1 LYQEA
6 ESLLDVANQEG
17 GLIGSQLPHRPT
29 GCSRCD
35 GRHRTRSC
43 IAIIVAVERS
53 GGAIDFSGGLIVN
66 ELGARHSEH
75 RRGSGEGAAA
85 AACGGKSQ
93 KRGRNDI

>member
-1 LYQEA
+1 
-6 ESLLDVANQEG
+6 
-17 GLIGSQLPHRPT
+17 
-29 GCSRCD
+29 
-35 GRHRTRSC
+35 
-43 IAIIVAVERS
+43 VERS